1 VSQQVNLYS
10 PIFRRQEKK
19 FSARAMLQAGGAILV
34 GVVVLAGLNLWQ
46 FLTLRSELKNA
57 EQQQAVVL
65 KQLEDARRQ
74 FKPRIGDPKLEE
86 EVAKFEALLA
96 VSSQAQTVLRRDI
109 FGESRGY
116 STYFVAFARQSLPGL
131 WLTGIDITGAG
142 QAMQLSGRA
151 SVPERVPQ
159 YLQKLSAEKVLS
171 GTEFKLFRLERPEEK
186 DDKGQP
192 LPVQARKKP
201 SLEPYVE
208 FVIRTADATA
218 KAGKP

>member
-34 GVVVLAGLNLWQ
+34 GVVLLAGLNLWQ

-65 KQLEDARRQ
+65 KQLEDVRRQ

-86 EVAKFEALLA
+86 EVAKLEALLA

-109 FGESRGY
+109 FGESHGY

-151 SVPERVPQ
+151 SAPERVPQ

-186 DDKGQP
+186 AQP
-192 LPVQARKKP
+192 AGTLVKQQTPA
-201 SLEPYVE
+201 PYVE
-208 FVIRTADATA
+208 FVIRTADATV